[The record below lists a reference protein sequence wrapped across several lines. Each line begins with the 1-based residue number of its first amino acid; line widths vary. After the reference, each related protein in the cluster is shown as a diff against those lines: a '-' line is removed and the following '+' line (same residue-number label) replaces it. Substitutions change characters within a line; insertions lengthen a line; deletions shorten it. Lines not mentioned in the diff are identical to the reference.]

1 MLRETIPFRPDPSVP
16 TRHGKHICRYDGI
29 GRRSGLKIRRQRW
42 RAGSTPATGTTSAH
56 LAHGSENPIAF
67 RGRVFC
73 VWASG
78 RLLPAEARFD
88 GDLFFP
94 HPAFASFC
102 LSRISLTFIHENVRI
117 RFPVRFAALIRLSSG
132 SGFRLSRMEPAR
144 INSSESGAA
153 APQGHP
159 ARSARGSAP
168 LCAAGGR
175 PGPAADYPGQS
186 DAPRA

>member
-1 MLRETIPFRPDPSVP
+1 MIIIMCDGPRIKPVPPFFSRCENILLAILPGMYYNTTNRCAPPMLRETIPFRPDPSVP

-42 RAGSTPATGTTSAH
+42 RAGSTPATGTTSEHAP
-56 LAHGSENPIAF
+56 HGSENPIAF

-78 RLLPAEARFD
+78 RHLPAEARFG

-117 RFPVRFAALIRLSSG
+117 RSPVRYAALIRLSSG
-132 SGFRLSRMEPAR
+132 IFPFR
-144 INSSESGAA
+144 
-153 APQGHP
+153 
-159 ARSARGSAP
+159 
-168 LCAAGGR
+168 
-175 PGPAADYPGQS
+175 
-186 DAPRA
+186 